1 MKKNDGSLFFL
12 GETEKEELSLAA
24 SNCKSK
30 KEVARK
36 LGLNPRQ
43 VEYLIKEKMAC
54 RSTNRQG
61 LGGGAKNFPDP
72 TPQEIKKLCKEI
84 QSTWTPEIEAERR
97 AGSGK
102 CTSVTKLKEEGLR
115 YGRKFLEPVSVR
127 DIVHAKR

>member
-12 GETEKEELSLAA
+12 GETEKEELSLVV
-24 SNCKSK
+24 SRCKSK

-54 RSTNRQG
+54 RSTNMQG
-61 LGGGAKNFPDP
+61 KGGGAKNFPDP
-72 TPQEIKKLCKEI
+72 SPQQIKKLCKEI
-84 QSTWTPEIEAERR
+84 QSNWTPEIEAERR

-102 CTSVTKLKEEGLR
+102 CTSAFKLKEEGIR
-115 YGRKFLEPVSVR
+115 YGRTFFEPVSVR